1 MVYNYVCT
9 ARVNYEIHAPLYY
22 ADLYRLMG
30 KGEKDMSTPM
40 LIGIAGGTGSGKST
54 FAEGLKRLFPD
65 EITIISYDNYYKPQ
79 DHLSMDERVK
89 TNYDCPDALDTDLL
103 VKHLRQMQDGE
114 AVEIPNY
121 DFCMHTR
128 RGDFTL
134 VKPTHVIIVD
144 GILTFHDERLRE
156 MFDIKIFADADADER
171 ILRRLRRDVT
181 ERGRDIDGVIKQYV
195 DTVKIMHGIYVEP
208 TKKYADILINGGM
221 NKTALDIVAARIARK
236 IKEDRKQNG

>member
-1 MVYNYVCT
+1 
-9 ARVNYEIHAPLYY
+9 
-22 ADLYRLMG
+22 
-30 KGEKDMSTPM
+30 MSSPM

-54 FAEGLKRLFPD
+54 FATGLKKLFPN

-103 VKHLRQMQDGE
+103 VKHLRLLQGGKS
-114 AVEIPNY
+114 VEIPNY
-121 DFCMHTR
+121 DFCIHTR
-128 RGDFTL
+128 REEFTL
-134 VKPTHVIIVD
+134 VEPTPVIIVD

-181 ERGRDIDGVIKQYV
+181 ERGRDIDGVIRQYV
-195 DTVKIMHGIYVEP
+195 ETVKIMHGIYVEP
-208 TKKYADILINGGM
+208 TKKYADIMINGGM
-221 NKTALDIVAARIARK
+221 NKTALDIVASRIAHK
-236 IKEDRKQNG
+236 ISEDKNG

>member
-1 MVYNYVCT
+1 MK
-9 ARVNYEIHAPLYY
+9 APL
-22 ADLYRLMG
+22 
-30 KGEKDMSTPM
+30 

-54 FAEGLKRLFPD
+54 FADGLKKMFPD

-103 VKHLRQMQDGE
+103 VKHLRELQSGE
-114 AVEIPNY
+114 RVEIPNY
-121 DFCMHTR
+121 DFCVHTR
-128 RGDFTL
+128 CSDFTAIQ
-134 VKPTHVIIVD
+134 PTPVIIVD

-181 ERGRDIDGVIKQYV
+181 ERGRDIDGVIRQYV
-195 DTVKIMHGIYVEP
+195 ETVKIMHGIYVEP
-208 TKKYADILINGGM
+208 TKKYADIMINGGK
-221 NKTALDIVAARIARK
+221 NKTALDIVASRIRHRL
-236 IKEDRKQNG
+236 EEER

>member
-1 MVYNYVCT
+1 M
-9 ARVNYEIHAPLYY
+9 I
-22 ADLYRLMG
+22 
-30 KGEKDMSTPM
+30 KPM

-54 FAEGLKRLFPD
+54 FAGGLKKRFEK

-103 VKHLRQMQDGE
+103 VKHLRMLQNGE
-114 AVEIPNY
+114 RVEIPNY
-121 DFCMHTR
+121 DFCHHTR
-128 RGDFTL
+128 RSNYT
-134 VKPTHVIIVD
+134 VVEPTPVIIVD

-208 TKKYADILINGGM
+208 TKKYADIMINGGK
-221 NKTALDIVAARIARK
+221 NKTALDIVAARINNKLRECRG
-236 IKEDRKQNG
+236 KE

>member
-1 MVYNYVCT
+1 
-9 ARVNYEIHAPLYY
+9 
-22 ADLYRLMG
+22 
-30 KGEKDMSTPM
+30 MSAPM

-54 FAEGLKRLFPD
+54 FAEGLKRLFPK

-79 DHLSMDERVK
+79 DHLSMEERVK

-103 VKHLRQMQDGE
+103 VKHLRCLQSGG
-114 AVEIPNY
+114 AVEIPDY
-121 DFCMHTR
+121 DFCIHTR
-128 RGDFTL
+128 TEKYT
-134 VKPTHVIIVD
+134 VVEPTPVIIVD

-208 TKKYADILINGGM
+208 TKKYADIMINGGK
-221 NKTALDIVAARIARK
+221 NKTALDIVAARISHK
-236 IKEDRKQNG
+236 IKDEEKNG

>member
-1 MVYNYVCT
+1 MY
-9 ARVNYEIHAPLYY
+9 
-22 ADLYRLMG
+22 
-30 KGEKDMSTPM
+30 TPM

-54 FAEGLKRLFPD
+54 FAQGLKRLFPN

-103 VKHLRQMQDGE
+103 VKHLRQLQKGN

-121 DFCMHTR
+121 DFCIHTR
-128 RGDFTL
+128 RDDFS
-134 VKPTHVIIVD
+134 VVNPTPVIIVD

-181 ERGRDIDGVIKQYV
+181 ERGRDIDGVIRQYV

-221 NKTALDIVAARIARK
+221 NKTALDIVAARISRK
-236 IKEDRKQNG
+236 IGEEAK